1 MLYSLAVECFS
12 QKFQPTVSGD
22 DGVFIGV
29 IFHRRLGGRHASVE
43 HGQTTAQRTQVR
55 SLTRHS
61 LVDHTRRTH
70 SHVTHSHVTH
80 TSHSHTHSHVRYSH
94 VALTHSLTRH
104 THVTHTHT
112 SHSHTHS
119 HVALTRHSHVTHTH
133 VTLTHSLT
141 RRSCF
146 YTLYCCTVCEICI
159 VHQQIGCEDA
169 SLKSRII
176 SLIGHKTFT
185 QLDTIHWCSI
195 STDEKH
201 LLTYLLAQPQPRHL
215 HFIYIYGKNLPV
227 YNQV

>member
-1 MLYSLAVECFS
+1 MFKWRHKVCSVTFRLYAVLSGTRAAVECFS

-70 SHVTHSHVTH
+70 SHV
-80 TSHSHTHSHVRYSH
+80 
-94 VALTHSLTRH
+94 
-104 THVTHTHT
+104 
-112 SHSHTHS
+112 THS